1 MGQRLSLQSLLEE
14 ILGSRNVY
22 FQPPENIRV
31 DYPCIVY
38 NLSDIDS
45 KHADNLLYRY
55 QKKYTLTL
63 ASRDPDTN
71 LVDKLLTLPMCSY
84 DRSFVSDNLNHYV
97 FDIYF

>member
-1 MGQRLSLQSLLEE
+1 MAQRLSLQSLLEE

-38 NLSDIDS
+38 SLSDIDS
-45 KHADNLLYRY
+45 KHADNLLYHY

-63 ASRDPDTN
+63 ASRDPDTD